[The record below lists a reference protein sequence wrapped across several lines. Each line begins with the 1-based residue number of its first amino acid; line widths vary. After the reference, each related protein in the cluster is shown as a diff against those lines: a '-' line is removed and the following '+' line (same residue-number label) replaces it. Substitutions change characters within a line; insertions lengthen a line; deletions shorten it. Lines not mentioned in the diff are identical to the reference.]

1 VGREPGLDVARGT
14 PGNRGDDSSR
24 GDSHPPI
31 VGAPGNHGADP
42 PGPTRSPVATTVAT
56 TGVTTVVSTVDDTA
70 DRLGAC
76 LTVAALAHRGQKDK
90 QGKPYLSHPLRVAA
104 RVLDKGGDWTAVMA
118 ALLHDVIEDGGFSR
132 ADLEARGIAPQVCDA
147 LELLSRD
154 KHTES
159 YEDFILRI
167 MESGNATAILVK
179 TCDLED
185 NLDTSRG
192 PVPEA
197 LVGRY
202 RRALALLAP

>member
-1 VGREPGLDVARGT
+1 M
-14 PGNRGDDSSR
+14 
-24 GDSHPPI
+24 
-31 VGAPGNHGADP
+31 
-42 PGPTRSPVATTVAT
+42 RSPVVS
-56 TGVTTVVSTVDDTA
+56 TVVSTIDDTA

-104 RVLDKGGDWTAVMA
+104 RVLNKGGDWTAVMA

-132 ADLEARGIAPQVCDA
+132 TDLEARGIAPHVCDA

-154 KHTES
+154 KDTEG

-185 NLDTSRG
+185 NLDPSRG

-197 LVGRY
+197 LLGRY
-202 RRALALLAP
+202 LWALALLAP